1 MYKKLGILHI
11 RILFHGVEE
20 HSQFISIL
28 KDALYFVF
36 YWLDLSIEQKPR
48 EELVLN
54 TFWNGKCW
62 RNADEMKW

>member
-11 RILFHGVEE
+11 RKLFHGVEE

-48 EELVLN
+48 EELVLS
-54 TFWNGKCW
+54 TVWNGKSW

>member
-1 MYKKLGILHI
+1 MKKKYLKMYKKLGILHI

-36 YWLDLSIEQKPR
+36 Y
-48 EELVLN
+48 
-54 TFWNGKCW
+54 
-62 RNADEMKW
+62 